1 MARITMKR
9 NILVTA
15 TTFPRWKN
23 DSEPPFVL
31 NLCKELK
38 KSFNVIVLAPHY
50 KKAKKYEIMGGIKIY
65 RFRYFF
71 PVALQKVC
79 YEGGILENLKR
90 SFIARLQI
98 PFLTIFELIS
108 VLRLLKKEDIDII
121 HAHWIIP
128 QGFLAY
134 VANKLTKKQYV
145 VTAHAG
151 DVFPLKNNIF
161 KKLAKATLKNSSYCT
176 VNSSYTK
183 KAVNNIGKTIRIGV
197 IPMGVNLKYF
207 NIKNKSDFLKRN
219 FKAKHI
225 ILFVG
230 RLAEKKGLEYLIKAM
245 PEVIRKFRN
254 TKLLVIG
261 KGPAENKLKQL
272 TKKLDPD
279 RKIIFLGKMSNEQ
292 LPKYYA
298 SSDIFVGP
306 SITTKSGDT
315 EGLGIVFLEAISS
328 GIPVIGTNVGGIPDI
343 IKNNKTGLLVEQKNP
358 KELSKAI
365 IKMISDNKLRK
376 KLQYNA
382 YQHIKELY
390 NWKNIGKRF
399 TKVFKSIA

>member
-1 MARITMKR
+1 MKR

-23 DSEPPFVL
+23 DSEPSFVL

-38 KSFNVIVLAPHY
+38 KSFNIVVLAPHY
-50 KKAKKYEIMGGIKIY
+50 KKAKKYGVIDGIKIY

-71 PVALQKVC
+71 PAALQKVC
-79 YEGGILENLKR
+79 YEGGVLENLKK
-90 SFIARLQI
+90 SPIARLQI
-98 PFLTIFELIS
+98 PFLAIFELIS

-121 HAHWIIP
+121 HAHWIVP
-128 QGFLAY
+128 QGFLAH
-134 VANKLTKKQYV
+134 VTNKLTKKPYV

-151 DVFPLKNNIF
+151 DVFTLKNNLL
-161 KKLAKATLKNSSYCT
+161 KKLAKSTLKNSSYCT

-183 KAVNNIGKTIRIGV
+183 KAVDNICKTTRIEV
-197 IPMGVNLKYF
+197 IPMGVNLKSF
-207 NIKNKSDFLKRN
+207 NMKKKSNFLKRN
-219 FKAKHI
+219 FKAKDI

-245 PEVIRKFRN
+245 PDVIRKFRN
-254 TKLLVIG
+254 AKLLVIG
-261 KGPAENKLKQL
+261 KGPTENKLKQL
-272 TKKLDPD
+272 TKKLNLD

-298 SSDIFVGP
+298 SSDVFVGP
-306 SITTKSGDT
+306 SIITKSGDT

-343 IKNNKTGLLVEQKNP
+343 IKNNKTGLLVEQKNS

-382 YQHIKELY
+382 YQHIKEVY
-390 NWKNIGKRF
+390 NWKNIGERF
-399 TKVFKSIA
+399 TKVFDFID